1 MISVVNTRSTR
12 KFFEGKWPDASLLA
26 LLLLCLPFDSLT
38 TVSLISRI
46 IHDLRQGAALF
57 LDRILPSMV
66 LKLWH
71 KFRVISL
78 LGSSAT
84 CIFFCCVVCHLSLH
98 TTTAII
104 IHFAVNAVSVSL
116 LSSLPFSADISLQSS
131 AIRLSTTK
139 HTASNVQPFTVLM
152 CLRPSPT
159 WEWAPGVLC
168 CGLDVVEFQTIQ
180 EFQNMKAI
188 ARVKVIRDHFYGDY
202 FGWYFVH
209 VYHGRVWM

>member
-1 MISVVNTRSTR
+1 MTS
-12 KFFEGKWPDASLLA
+12 
-26 LLLLCLPFDSLT
+26 
-38 TVSLISRI
+38 
-46 IHDLRQGAALF
+46 QGAALF

-84 CIFFCCVVCHLSLH
+84 CIFFCCVVCQLSLH

-104 IHFAVNAVSVSL
+104 IHFAVNAVLVSL
-116 LSSLPFSADISLQSS
+116 LSSPSFSADISLQSS

-152 CLRPSPT
+152 CLRPSHMRVSS
-159 WEWAPGVLC
+159 WCIVLWLRC
-168 CGLDVVEFQTIQ
+168 RRIFRPYMNSRICKPLTLV
-180 EFQNMKAI
+180 
-188 ARVKVIRDHFYGDY
+188 
-202 FGWYFVH
+202 FVH